1 MNAALANLPPTRRA
15 DVLSAVCALETA
27 TGPLAA
33 TAYRA
38 LAEADLREVVAGLL
52 AAAGRV
58 LIPVGTRYTSGYDDQ
73 ISDRLASEG
82 VGVLLP
88 GDRAVLTLVLLFSVA
103 IPRAEGKVAPEAS
116 WTGGRP
122 VSRER
127 LRGTKMPN
135 PVIKAATQRL
145 LDAGIIRE
153 VGPGLVPGPQFDR
166 LTPAMST
173 ALFEELVLLA
183 EPEGNLADSIRR
195 RRLARQ
201 EAPAHRPRPL
211 SALHPE
217 ASAPKDDTL

>member
-1 MNAALANLPPTRRA
+1 VNAALAALPLARRT
-15 DVLSAVCALETA
+15 DVLNAVCALETA
-27 TGPLAA
+27 TGPLPA

-38 LAEADLREVVAGLL
+38 LAEADLREVVTGLL

-73 ISDRLASEG
+73 ISDRLAAEG

-88 GDRAVLTLVLLFSVA
+88 GDRAVLTLVLLYSVA
-103 IPRAEGKVAPEAS
+103 IPRAEGKVAPEAP

-122 VSRER
+122 VSRDR
-127 LRGTKMPN
+127 LRGTKVPN
-135 PVIKAATQRL
+135 PVIKAAIQRL

-153 VGPGLVPGPQFDR
+153 VGPGLVPGPQIDR
-166 LTPAMST
+166 LTPAMSA

-183 EPEGNLADSIRR
+183 EPEGILADAIRR

-201 EAPAHRPRPL
+201 EPPASGARLSSAPT
-211 SALHPE
+211 PE
-217 ASAPKDDTL
+217 KTAPKDDAS

>member
-1 MNAALANLPPTRRA
+1 VNAALTALPSARQA
-15 DVLSAVCALETA
+15 DVLSVVCALETA
-27 TGPLAA
+27 TGPLPA

-38 LAEADLREVVAGLL
+38 LAEADLREVATGLL
-52 AAAGRV
+52 AAAGRI
-58 LIPVGTRYTSGYDDQ
+58 LISVGTRYTSGYDDQ
-73 ISDRLASEG
+73 ISDRLAAEG

-127 LRGTKMPN
+127 LRGTKVPN
-135 PVIKAATQRL
+135 PVIKAAIQRL

-166 LTPAMST
+166 LTPAMSA

-183 EPEGNLADSIRR
+183 EPEGILSDAIRR

-201 EAPAHRPRPL
+201 EASAPGPR
-211 SALHPE
+211 SAGALVLE
-217 ASAPKDDTL
+217 ASAPEEDLP

>member
-1 MNAALANLPPTRRA
+1 MNAALTALPLARRT

-27 TGPLAA
+27 TGPLPA

-38 LAEADLREVVAGLL
+38 LAEADLREVVTGLL

-73 ISDRLASEG
+73 ISDRLAAEG
-82 VGVLLP
+82 VGVLLN
-88 GDRAVLTLVLLFSVA
+88 GDRAVLTLVLLYSVA
-103 IPRAEGKVAPEAS
+103 IPRAEGKVAPEAP

-127 LRGTKMPN
+127 LRGTKVPN
-135 PVIKAATQRL
+135 PVIKAAIQRL

-166 LTPAMST
+166 LTPAMSA

-183 EPEGNLADSIRR
+183 EPEGILADAIRR

-201 EAPAHRPRPL
+201 EAPASGAPL
-211 SALHPE
+211 SGAPNPE
-217 ASAPKDDTL
+217 NTAPKDDAP

>member
-1 MNAALANLPPTRRA
+1 VNAALTALPPGRRA

-27 TGPLAA
+27 TGPLPA

-38 LAEADLREVVAGLL
+38 LAEADLREVVTGLL
-52 AAAGRV
+52 AAAGRI

-73 ISDRLASEG
+73 ISDRLAAEG
-82 VGVLLP
+82 VGVLHP
-88 GDRAVLTLVLLFSVA
+88 SDRAVLTLVLLFSVA

-127 LRGTKMPN
+127 LRSTKVPN
-135 PVIKAATQRL
+135 PVIKAAIQRL

-153 VGPGLVPGPQFDR
+153 VGPGLMPGPQFDR
-166 LTPAMST
+166 LTPAMSAT
-173 ALFEELVLLA
+173 LFEELVLLA
-183 EPEGNLADSIRR
+183 EPEGILADAIRR

-201 EAPAHRPRPL
+201 EAPAPGAQSPG
-211 SALHPE
+211 APVPE
-217 ASAPKDDTL
+217 ASASEEDVP

>member
-1 MNAALANLPPTRRA
+1 VNAALTALPPARQA
-15 DVLSAVCALETA
+15 DVLSVVCALETA
-27 TGPLAA
+27 TGPLPA

-38 LAEADLREVVAGLL
+38 LAEADLREVVIGLL

-73 ISDRLASEG
+73 ISDRLAAEG

-127 LRGTKMPN
+127 LRGTKVPN
-135 PVIKAATQRL
+135 PVIKAAIQRL

-166 LTPAMST
+166 LTPAMSA

-183 EPEGNLADSIRR
+183 EPEGLLADAIRR

-201 EAPAHRPRPL
+201 EASAPGPR
-211 SALHPE
+211 SAGALVLE
-217 ASAPKDDTL
+217 ASTPEEDLP

>member
-1 MNAALANLPPTRRA
+1 MNAALTALPPARQA
-15 DVLSAVCALETA
+15 DVLSVVCALETA
-27 TGPLAA
+27 TGPLPA

-38 LAEADLREVVAGLL
+38 LAEADLREVVTRLL

-58 LIPVGTRYTSGYDDQ
+58 LIPIGTRYTSGYDDQ
-73 ISDRLASEG
+73 ISDRLAAEG

-103 IPRAEGKVAPEAS
+103 IPRAEGKAAPEAS

-127 LRGTKMPN
+127 LRGTKVPN
-135 PVIKAATQRL
+135 PVIKAAIQRL

-166 LTPAMST
+166 LTQAMSA

-183 EPEGNLADSIRR
+183 EPEGILADAIRR

-201 EAPAHRPRPL
+201 EA
-211 SALHPE
+211 SAPGPWSAGALVLE
-217 ASAPKDDTL
+217 ASDPEEDLH

>member
-1 MNAALANLPPTRRA
+1 MNAALTALPPARRT

-27 TGPLAA
+27 TGPLPA

-38 LAEADLREVVAGLL
+38 LAEADLREVVTGLL

-58 LIPVGTRYTSGYDDQ
+58 LIPVGTRYTSGYDDH
-73 ISDRLASEG
+73 ISDRLAAEG

-88 GDRAVLTLVLLFSVA
+88 GDRAVLTLVLLLSVA
-103 IPRAEGKVAPEAS
+103 IPRAEGKIAPEAS

-122 VSRER
+122 ISRER
-127 LRGTKMPN
+127 LRGTKVPN
-135 PVIKAATQRL
+135 PVIKAAIQRL

-166 LTPAMST
+166 LTPAMSA

-183 EPEGNLADSIRR
+183 EPEGILADTIRR

-201 EAPAHRPRPL
+201 EASVPGAQ
-211 SALHPE
+211 SAGALVLE
-217 ASAPKDDTL
+217 ASTPEEDFP

>member
-1 MNAALANLPPTRRA
+1 MNAALTSLPPARRA

-27 TGPLAA
+27 TGPLPA

-38 LAEADLREVVAGLL
+38 LAEADLREIVTGLL

-73 ISDRLASEG
+73 IGDRLAAEG

-127 LRGTKMPN
+127 LRVTKVPN
-135 PVIKAATQRL
+135 PVIKVAIQRL

-153 VGPGLVPGPQFDR
+153 VGPGLVPGSQFDR
-166 LTPAMST
+166 LTPAMSA

-183 EPEGNLADSIRR
+183 EPEGILADAIRR
-195 RRLARQ
+195 RRLGRQ
-201 EAPAHRPRPL
+201 
-211 SALHPE
+211 E
-217 ASAPKDDTL
+217 ASAPGPQSAGALVLEASASEEDLP

>member
-1 MNAALANLPPTRRA
+1 VNAALTALPPTRQA

-27 TGPLAA
+27 SGPLPA

-38 LAEADLREVVAGLL
+38 LAEADLREVVTGLL

-58 LIPVGTRYTSGYDDQ
+58 LIPVGMRYTSGYDDQ
-73 ISDRLASEG
+73 VSDRLAAEG

-127 LRGTKMPN
+127 LRGTKVPN
-135 PVIKAATQRL
+135 PVIKAAVQRL

-166 LTPAMST
+166 LTPAMSA

-183 EPEGNLADSIRR
+183 EPEGILADAIRR

-201 EAPAHRPRPL
+201 EA
-211 SALHPE
+211 SAPGPQFAGALVLE
-217 ASAPKDDTL
+217 ASAPEEDLP